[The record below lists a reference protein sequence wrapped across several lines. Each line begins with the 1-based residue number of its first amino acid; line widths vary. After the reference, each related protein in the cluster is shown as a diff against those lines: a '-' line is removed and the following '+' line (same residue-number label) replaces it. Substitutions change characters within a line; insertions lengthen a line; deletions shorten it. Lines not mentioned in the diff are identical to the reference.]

1 MGLKGDEMT
10 EKQENRFIGK
20 NRRKALAALHEKY
33 AVLPRADKHIR
44 GLLATLACEP
54 ISHSI
59 KALAIDIYG
68 RDDIH
73 ARKRIKA
80 SIAKIRKL
88 YGPDTLM
95 LSHANPPKPGD
106 QREYALSY
114 EFFDRVKEVVDGDS
128 MPNFPLTD
136 VTVSLL
142 G

>member
-20 NRRKALAALHEKY
+20 NRRKALAALDEKY
-33 AVLPRADKHIR
+33 AVLPRANKHIR
-44 GLLATLACEP
+44 GLLATLALEP
-54 ISHSI
+54 ISHSV
-59 KALAIDIYG
+59 KALAWDIYK
-68 RDDIH
+68 RDDIL

-80 SIAKIRKL
+80 SLRVIRKQ
-88 YGPDTLM
+88 YGPDALVI
-95 LSHANPPKPGD
+95 SHSGTKGD
-106 QREYALSY
+106 SRGYALSY